1 MNSVAAS
8 NRLAS
13 AQPAPL
19 AAVPAAIE
27 SLGGS
32 LSYLQDRLSV
42 LRTRLEPVLAP
53 PDVAGQ
59 TASKSIGDSRYLV
72 AVADQVSDHDAIVR
86 SLSATVDDLIQ
97 RAAL

>member
-1 MNSVAAS
+1 MNSLATSARIPSAA
-8 NRLAS
+8 
-13 AQPAPL
+13 PAPL

-32 LSYLQDRLSV
+32 LSYLQDRLAV

-59 TASKSIGDSRYLV
+59 TASKTVADSRYLV
-72 AVADQVSDHDAIVR
+72 AVADQVSDHDAFVR
-86 SLSATVDDLIQ
+86 GLSATVDELIQ